1 LLATNVNDTAGLL
14 DKRGTF
20 RFITVIAQT
29 RRPLQAIVA
38 HDLRFA
44 NPSQRHLNQ
53 TPCTLSNLRP
63 PPRTGAIVWPK
74 QTMKQLCKLLAPLVI
89 AAGLVG
95 CIAAPI
101 AMTPQTEQRLNAQPP
116 VRFLLTFDDG
126 PSASSF
132 WNPTLTV
139 LDSLAQNP
147 LQPDIKAV
155 FFVQTRASRAGGSE
169 IGHQVMRREH
179 AEGHV
184 IGFHTATPGHSNH
197 RSLDDQALEQSLAN
211 GSADIAVI
219 TGVLPSLLRPPFWNY
234 DKRTFAAYRQHGLHV
249 LLTDL
254 SANDGKIWGF
264 NASPRRRS
272 HMLRSMSE
280 VRERI
285 AQGELPVVD
294 GVIPVV
300 VTFHDLNRYTARH
313 AREYLQIL
321 LDSARET
328 GVKVAQKPFY
338 DDTASLQ
345 RAALA
350 RTVRDS
356 SQPVQLPGLWNW
368 IWSGDSR

>member
-1 LLATNVNDTAGLL
+1 
-14 DKRGTF
+14 
-20 RFITVIAQT
+20 
-29 RRPLQAIVA
+29 
-38 HDLRFA
+38 
-44 NPSQRHLNQ
+44 
-53 TPCTLSNLRP
+53 
-63 PPRTGAIVWPK
+63 
-74 QTMKQLCKLLAPLVI
+74 MKQLFKLLAPFVL

-101 AMTPQTEQRLNAQPP
+101 AMTPQTAQRLETQPP
-116 VRFLLTFDDG
+116 IRFLLTFDDG

-132 WNPTLTV
+132 WNPTMTV

-147 LQPDIKAV
+147 LQPGIKAV

-169 IGHQVMRREH
+169 IGRQVMQREQ
-179 AEGHV
+179 AEGH
-184 IGFHTATPGHSNH
+184 ILGFHTATSGHSNH
-197 RSLDDQALEQSLAN
+197 RSLDDAALEQSLSN
-211 GSADIAVI
+211 GSADIAAI
-219 TGVLPSLLRPPFWNY
+219 TGAPATLLRPPFWSY
-234 DKRTFAAYRQHGLHV
+234 DRRTFAAYQRHGLHM

-285 AQGELPVVD
+285 ARGELPVVD

-313 AREYLQIL
+313 TREYLQIL

-328 GVKVAQKPFY
+328 SVKVAQAPFY
-338 DDTASLQ
+338 DDTAALQ

-350 RTVRDS
+350 RTVKDS
-356 SQPVQLPGLWNW
+356 SQPVELPGLWNW
-368 IWSGDSR
+368 IWSGDSK

>member
-1 LLATNVNDTAGLL
+1 
-14 DKRGTF
+14 
-20 RFITVIAQT
+20 
-29 RRPLQAIVA
+29 
-38 HDLRFA
+38 
-44 NPSQRHLNQ
+44 
-53 TPCTLSNLRP
+53 
-63 PPRTGAIVWPK
+63 
-74 QTMKQLCKLLAPLVI
+74 MKQLYKLLAPLVL
-89 AAGLVG
+89 ATGLAG

-101 AMTPQTEQRLNAQPP
+101 AMTPQTEQRLTAQPP
-116 VRFLLTFDDG
+116 IRFLLTFDDG

-147 LQPDIKAV
+147 LQPHIKAV

-169 IGHQVMRREH
+169 IGREVMRREQ

-211 GSADIAVI
+211 GSADIAAI
-219 TGVLPSLLRPPFWNY
+219 TGAAPVLLRPPFWSY
-234 DKRTFAAYRQHGLHV
+234 DKRTFAAYQRHGLHM

-285 AQGELPVVD
+285 AQGQLPVVD

-313 AREYLQIL
+313 MREYLQIL
-321 LDSARET
+321 LDSAATT
-328 GVKVAQKPFY
+328 GVRLAQKPFY
-338 DDTASLQ
+338 DDHAELEK
-345 RAALA
+345 AALA
-350 RTVRDS
+350 RTVRQS
-356 SQPVQLPGLWNW
+356 SESVQLPGMWNW
-368 IWSGDSR
+368 IWDHDSH

>member
-1 LLATNVNDTAGLL
+1 
-14 DKRGTF
+14 
-20 RFITVIAQT
+20 
-29 RRPLQAIVA
+29 
-38 HDLRFA
+38 
-44 NPSQRHLNQ
+44 
-53 TPCTLSNLRP
+53 
-63 PPRTGAIVWPK
+63 
-74 QTMKQLCKLLAPLVI
+74 MKQLYKLLAPLVL
-89 AAGLVG
+89 ATGLVG

-101 AMTPQTEQRLNAQPP
+101 AMTPQTEQRLTAQPP
-116 VRFLLTFDDG
+116 IRFLLTFDDG

-147 LQPDIKAV
+147 LQPHIKAV

-169 IGHQVMRREH
+169 IGREVMRREQ

-211 GSADIAVI
+211 GSADIAAI
-219 TGVLPSLLRPPFWNY
+219 TGAAPVLLRPPFWSY
-234 DKRTFAAYRQHGLHV
+234 DKRTFAAYQRHGLHM

-285 AQGELPVVD
+285 AQGQLPVVD

-328 GVKVAQKPFY
+328 GVTVAQKPFY
-338 DDTASLQ
+338 DDSAALQ

-356 SQPVQLPGLWNW
+356 SQPEQLPGLWNW